1 LLLLFNLA
9 MLFGRKLMK
18 KKLFHYQ
25 IRRLIYLFENA
36 DHLATDRFQ
45 HLIHVFRRGFR
56 ISNTHAITRS
66 SKMLQ
71 IFLRLKVF

>member
-1 LLLLFNLA
+1 
-9 MLFGRKLMK
+9 
-18 KKLFHYQ
+18 
-25 IRRLIYLFENA
+25 LIYLFENA